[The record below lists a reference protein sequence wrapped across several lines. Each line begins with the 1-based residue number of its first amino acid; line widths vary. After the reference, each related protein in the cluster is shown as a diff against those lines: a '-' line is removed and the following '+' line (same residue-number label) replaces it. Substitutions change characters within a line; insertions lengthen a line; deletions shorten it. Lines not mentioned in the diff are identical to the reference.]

1 MTKRIAILGSTGSIG
16 RSALDLVEKLN
27 AMAAGD
33 GAAPRFEIVGLA
45 ANNSDEALAEQI
57 RRMRPQLASIGSEA
71 AAARIRSAIG
81 DAPTRIVIGTE
92 GAVEVAT
99 HPDADLVLAGI
110 VGAAGLRPTYAAV
123 EAGKVVALANKEA
136 LVLAGDL
143 MIGAARASGATL
155 LPVDSEH
162 NALHQ
167 CLRGESTRE
176 VRRLVLTA
184 SGGPFLGGSPADLSN
199 VTPEQALAH
208 PTWVMGP
215 KISIDSATLMN
226 KALEVIEARWLF
238 DLPPEKISVIV
249 HPQSIIHSMVEFIDG
264 SLICQ
269 LGATDMRHPIQ
280 YALTWPARCPTP
292 LSPVDL
298 ASLKAM
304 TFVEPDRNRFPCL
317 DFGWRALRS
326 GGTMPAALN
335 AANEVAVQAFLDR
348 KIRFTGIP
356 AIIRTVIDAH
366 RPAEASSI
374 DVILEADSRA
384 REAAAAAVPGTGAA
398 GHSGRSTRRFGGTA

>member
-16 RSALDLVEKLN
+16 RSALDLVERLN
-27 AMAAGD
+27 AMAARD
-33 GAAPRFEIVGLA
+33 RTAPRFEIVGLS
-45 ANNSDEALAEQI
+45 ANNSEDALAEQI
-57 RRMRPQLASIGSEA
+57 RRVRPRIASIGSEA
-71 AAARIRSAIG
+71 AAERTRTAIG
-81 DAPTRIVIGTE
+81 DAPTRVVHGPA
-92 GAVEVAT
+92 GALEVAT
-99 HPDADLVLAGI
+99 HPEADLVLAGI

-167 CLRGESTRE
+167 CLRGESTGE
-176 VRRLVLTA
+176 VKRLVLTA
-184 SGGPFLGGSPADLSN
+184 SGGPFLGTPQDDLHD
-199 VTPEQALAH
+199 VTREQALAH

-215 KISIDSATLMN
+215 KITIDSATLMN
-226 KALEVIEARWLF
+226 KTLEVIEARWLF

-249 HPQSIIHSMVEFIDG
+249 HPQSIIHSMVEFVDG
-264 SLICQ
+264 SFLCQ

-292 LSPVDL
+292 LDPVDL
-298 ASLKAM
+298 PSLRAM
-304 TFVEPDRNRFPCL
+304 TFTEPDRKRFPCL

-348 KIRFTGIP
+348 KIRFTEIP
-356 AIIRTVIDAH
+356 VIIDDVIKAH
-366 RPAEASSI
+366 RPVEASSI
-374 DVILEADSRA
+374 DVVLAADARA
-384 REAAAAAVPGTGAA
+384 REAAAAAVSCAA
-398 GHSGRSTRRFGGTA
+398 GESGRAAPRSGGNA